1 MATAIYVF
9 RVVQIVVGVTGLVW
23 VLSGGLVWVLSG
35 ALDFFGGRNNNDSM
49 RQEKGSNGM
58 VNGGAIGLIG
68 TSVCQAI
75 IALLGTIS

>member
-1 MATAIYVF
+1 MSTAIYVF
-9 RVVQIVVGVTGLVW
+9 RVVQIVVGVT
-23 VLSGGLVWVLSG
+23 GLVWVLSG

>member
-23 VLSGGLVWVLSG
+23 VLSG

-49 RQEKGSNGM
+49 RHEKGSNGM

>member
-1 MATAIYVF
+1 MSTAIYVF

-23 VLSGGLVWVLSG
+23 VLTG
-35 ALDFFGGRNNNDSM
+35 AIDFFGGRNNNDSM

>member
-1 MATAIYVF
+1 MAIAIYVF
-9 RVVQIVVGVTGLVW
+9 RVVQIVVGVT
-23 VLSGGLVWVLSG
+23 GLVWVLSG

>member
-9 RVVQIVVGVTGLVW
+9 RVVQIVVGVT
-23 VLSGGLVWVLSG
+23 GLVWVLSG

-58 VNGGAIGLIG
+58 VNGGAIGIIG